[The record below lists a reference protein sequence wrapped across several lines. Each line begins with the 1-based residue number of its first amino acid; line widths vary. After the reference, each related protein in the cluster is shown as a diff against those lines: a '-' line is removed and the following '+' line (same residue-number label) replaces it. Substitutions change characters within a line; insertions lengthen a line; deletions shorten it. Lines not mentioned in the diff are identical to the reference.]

1 MDERLKSVDW
11 SQLRG
16 SDKAA
21 HAAAIVLTN
30 ITHREVE
37 SFYEKSG
44 VFDLHGHPQLLVK

>member
-1 MDERLKSVDW
+1 MKLEPVES
-11 SQLRG
+11 

-21 HAAAIVLTN
+21 RAAALVLTN

-44 VFDLHGHPQLLVK
+44 VFDLHGHPQLLDK